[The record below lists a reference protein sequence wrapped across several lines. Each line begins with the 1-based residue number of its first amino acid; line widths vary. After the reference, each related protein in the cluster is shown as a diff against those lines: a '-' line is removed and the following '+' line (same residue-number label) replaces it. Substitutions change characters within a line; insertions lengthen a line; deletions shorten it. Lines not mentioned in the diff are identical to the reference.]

1 MTAVLQK
8 WGNSSGIRIPKQVLM
23 DLNIKV
29 NDKLSIRSVNDEIII
44 KKEHGHKTLEERL
57 TEFYK
62 KPISKIKKLNVDEID
77 TGNSV
82 GDEIW

>member
-8 WGNSSGIRIPKQVLM
+8 WGNSSGIRIPKQVLV

-44 KKEHGHKTLEERL
+44 KKEKKHKTLEERL

-62 KPISKIKKLNVDEID
+62 KPISKIKNLNVDEID

>member
-8 WGNSSGIRIPKQVLM
+8 WGNSSGIRIPKQVLV

-44 KKEHGHKTLEERL
+44 KKEKKHKTLEERL

>member
-8 WGNSSGIRIPKQVLM
+8 WGNSSGIRIPKQVLV

-29 NDKLSIRSVNDEIII
+29 NDKLSIRSINDEIII
-44 KKEHGHKTLEERL
+44 KKETKHKTLEERL